1 MNAADLFYSFP
12 RKIDLGL
19 ARVAAALEAFGRPQ
33 DLIPPVI
40 HVAGTNGKGSTV
52 AFLRAMAEAAGLAV
66 HAYTSP
72 HLVSI
77 HERWRVAGR
86 FIEEEALLDIGNR
99 ILALSNQIP
108 LTVFEAE
115 TVAAFVAFNETMADL
130 TLLEVG
136 LGGRLD
142 ATNIV
147 TKPKLTIITPVD
159 FDHKEMLG
167 DTLAKIAGEKAGIL
181 KPHVPCVV
189 SRQADEALAVIERRA
204 EALAAPLLVFGRDW
218 DCYAERGRLIV
229 QTQDRLLDLPL
240 PGLAGHHQ
248 LENAGAAVVAM
259 TLYGLDEAAIA
270 QGVQNVSWPA
280 RMQRLQAGPF
290 AEVAALAGAELW
302 LDGGHNPHGA
312 AAAASYMANL
322 QAKDP
327 RRLVLITGQ
336 LATKDPT
343 GFFQAFQALKPEVI
357 TVPIRTSDA
366 GRPPAELAEL
376 ACAMGFDAKPADT
389 PLEGLKIA
397 VTQIEGPAR
406 VLICGSLYL
415 AGDVLAEGPPLT

>member
-1 MNAADLFYSFP
+1 
-12 RKIDLGL
+12 
-19 ARVAAALEAFGRPQ
+19 
-33 DLIPPVI
+33 
-40 HVAGTNGKGSTV
+40 
-52 AFLRAMAEAAGLAV
+52 
-66 HAYTSP
+66 
-72 HLVSI
+72 
-77 HERWRVAGR
+77 
-86 FIEEEALLDIGNR
+86 
-99 ILALSNQIP
+99 
-108 LTVFEAE
+108 
-115 TVAAFVAFNETMADL
+115 
-130 TLLEVG
+130 
-136 LGGRLD
+136 
-142 ATNIV
+142 
-147 TKPKLTIITPVD
+147 
-159 FDHKEMLG
+159 
-167 DTLAKIAGEKAGIL
+167 L

-312 AAAASYMANL
+312 AAAATYMANL
-322 QAKDP
+322 QAKDH

>member
-1 MNAADLFYSFP
+1 
-12 RKIDLGL
+12 
-19 ARVAAALEAFGRPQ
+19 
-33 DLIPPVI
+33 
-40 HVAGTNGKGSTV
+40 
-52 AFLRAMAEAAGLAV
+52 
-66 HAYTSP
+66 
-72 HLVSI
+72 
-77 HERWRVAGR
+77 
-86 FIEEEALLDIGNR
+86 
-99 ILALSNQIP
+99 
-108 LTVFEAE
+108 
-115 TVAAFVAFNETMADL
+115 
-130 TLLEVG
+130 
-136 LGGRLD
+136 
-142 ATNIV
+142 
-147 TKPKLTIITPVD
+147 
-159 FDHKEMLG
+159 
-167 DTLAKIAGEKAGIL
+167 
-181 KPHVPCVV
+181 
-189 SRQADEALAVIERRA
+189 
-204 EALAAPLLVFGRDW
+204 
-218 DCYAERGRLIV
+218 
-229 QTQDRLLDLPL
+229 LLDLPM

-322 QAKDP
+322 QAKDH

-343 GFFQAFQALKPEVI
+343 GFFQAFQALRPEVI

>member
-52 AFLRAMAEAAGLAV
+52 AFLRAMAEAANLSV

-77 HERWRVAGR
+77 YERWRVAGQL
-86 FIEEEALLDIGNR
+86 IDEEALLDIGHR
-99 ILALSNQIP
+99 IQAISNQIP

-115 TVAAFVAFNETMADL
+115 TVAAFVAFSETMADL

-181 KPHVPCVV
+181 KPRVPCIV
-189 SRQADEALAVIERRA
+189 SRQADEALAAIERRA

-248 LENAGAAVVAM
+248 LENAGAAVVGM

-290 AEVAALAGAELW
+290 AEAAASAGAELW

-312 AAAASYMANL
+312 AAAATYMASL

-376 ACAMGFDAKPADT
+376 ARAMGFEAAPADT
-389 PLEGLKIA
+389 PMDGLKLA
-397 VTQIEGPAR
+397 LAQAEGPAR

-415 AGDVLAEGPPLT
+415 AGDVLADGPKLT

>member
-52 AFLRAMAEAAGLAV
+52 AFLRAMAEAANLSV

-77 HERWRVAGR
+77 YERWRVAGQL
-86 FIEEEALLDIGNR
+86 IDEEALLDIGQR
-99 ILALSNQIP
+99 IQAISNQIP

-115 TVAAFVAFNETMADL
+115 TVAAFVAFSETSADL

-167 DTLAKIAGEKAGIL
+167 DTLAEIAGEKAGIL
-181 KPHVPCVV
+181 KPHVPCIV
-189 SRQADEALAVIERRA
+189 SRQADEALAAVERRA
-204 EALAAPLLVFGRDW
+204 EALAAPLLVCGRDW

-259 TLYGLDEAAIA
+259 TLYGLDEAVIS

-312 AAAASYMANL
+312 AAAAAYMASL

-336 LATKDPT
+336 LATKDPS
-343 GFFQAFQALKPEVI
+343 GFFQAFQALKPQVI
-357 TVPIRTSDA
+357 AVPIRTSDA
-366 GRPPAELAEL
+366 GRPPAQLAGL
-376 ACAMGFDAKPADT
+376 ARAMGFEAEAADT
-389 PLEGLKIA
+389 PLDGLKLA
-397 VTQIEGPAR
+397 LSQIEGPAR

-415 AGDVLAEGPPLT
+415 AGDVLADGPKLT